1 MKKTA
6 LFIIAALGSAGAAQA
21 MPTHSI
27 YIACKFD
34 PGGGAK
40 RTVHYSPIGKATIPW
55 LPKGSSHPNTGI
67 IISGAFR
74 DVVIDR
80 GNNQFYKA
88 ECYGGEDAKTVRA
101 WITRFAD
108 VTETRVEIKAEPM
121 WAALTKWMLGMHRS
135 HGASADMYRF
145 EPVESV
151 GKGMGQSDL
160 F

>member
-1 MKKTA
+1 VKKF
-6 LFIIAALGSAGAAQA
+6 LFVVAAAFGATGAAQA
-21 MPTHSI
+21 MPSHSI
-27 YIACKFD
+27 YVACKYD

-55 LPKGSSHPNTGI
+55 LPKGSSNPNTAI

-80 GNNQFYKA
+80 GNNSFYKA
-88 ECYGGEDAKTVRA
+88 ECYGGEDIKTVRG
-101 WITRFAD
+101 WIERFAD
-108 VTETRVEIKAEPM
+108 ATEARAEIKAEPM
-121 WAALTKWMLGMHRS
+121 WAALTKWMVGMHRS

-145 EPVESV
+145 EPAEPVSE
-151 GKGMGQSDL
+151 GMAPSDL

>member
-1 MKKTA
+1 MKKIV
-6 LFIIAALGSAGAAQA
+6 LFLAAGFAATGAAQA
-21 MPTHSI
+21 MPSHTI
-27 YIACKFD
+27 YIACKFN
-34 PGGGAK
+34 PGGKAP
-40 RTVHYSPIGKATIPW
+40 TVHYSPIGKATIPW
-55 LPKGSSHPNTGI
+55 LPKGSSHPNTAM

-80 GNNQFYKA
+80 GNNSFYKA

-121 WAALTKWMLGMHRS
+121 WAALTKWMLGMHRL

-145 EPVESV
+145 EPVEPV
-151 GKGMGQSDL
+151 AKGMAPSDL